1 MHRLRGKML
10 LFWLFPDRPGMS
22 CLCPMSLPALTGA
35 QKTRLR
41 GLGQTM
47 PDSLHVGREGAVAS
61 VTAQLDRELARRE
74 LVKVRFT
81 GGQDRHQRAA
91 LHETLA
97 TATQSACV
105 GAVGHTALF
114 WRSGAE
120 GSKLL
125 SPDDAG

>member
-1 MHRLRGKML
+1 
-10 LFWLFPDRPGMS
+10 
-22 CLCPMSLPALTGA
+22 MSLPTLTGA

-47 PDSLHVGREGAVAS
+47 PDSLQVGREGAAANVA
-61 VTAQLDRELARRE
+61 AQLDHELARRE

-91 LHETLA
+91 LHDRLA
-97 TATQSACV
+97 AATGSLCV
-105 GAVGHTALF
+105 GAVGRTALF
-114 WRSGAE
+114 WRSGAD

-125 SPDDAG
+125 PPDDAG